1 MTKLWQSR
9 DLLSL
14 SRTVSRINYYKSII
28 GRPARSADFDNR
40 SPMEKKTKEQLRE
53 KANLLPTTPGVYIMH
68 GAGDK
73 IIYVGKSKALKN
85 RVSQYF
91 SDTAK
96 DAKTTK
102 MVSSVWDFEYMLTDT
117 EIEALVLE
125 NKLIKLHTPKYN
137 ILLKDAKSY
146 PYIKV
151 TVKDEYPR
159 IMLSRKR
166 ENDGA
171 RYFGP
176 YSGAYNAASVIKT
189 VSKLFGIPTCKHKFP
204 NDIGKVRP
212 CLYSHIG
219 QCCGVCTGNITPEDY
234 RERIPDV
241 INVLKGSYSEVKKT
255 LKEKMLYA
263 SKNLMFEAAAS
274 YRDRISALESLWQKQ
289 KVIGSPDAQFDII
302 AFHKEELCS
311 CLAVYYVREGA
322 VTDSDNFVF
331 GASQISDDY
340 DLTTFIADL
349 YSRREFVPKNILI
362 GWDMSQ
368 ENTELLETYFKQQLG
383 SAVSVKIPKIG
394 ENKKLCDMVLTN
406 AKNHAKQYIAE
417 REKDESVLFTLAD
430 MLSLEVIPESIEA
443 IDISNLSSEHITAGL
458 IRVDDSKFN
467 KSGYRTYKIRSTEGQ
482 DDYKAMC
489 EALERRFS
497 HKDDQ
502 PLPDLLLLDGG
513 KGHVGVVKSLMQRL
527 AIDIP
532 VFGMVKDDF
541 HKTRAL
547 TDGVNEISI
556 AREQSV
562 FVFIYKIQEE
572 VHRYTVGR
580 MQNAKRKTLKHSK
593 LEEIP
598 GIGNKKAQILLRA
611 FGSMTAVKNATYDEL
626 VRTNGINSSDAMRI
640 VSYFEKKSED
650 T

>member
-1 MTKLWQSR
+1 MK
-9 DLLSL
+9 
-14 SRTVSRINYYKSII
+14 
-28 GRPARSADFDNR
+28 
-40 SPMEKKTKEQLRE
+40 
-53 KANLLPTTPGVYIMH
+53 

-91 SDTAK
+91 MDTAK
-96 DAKTTK
+96 DAKTTR
-102 MVSSVWDFEYMLTDT
+102 MVMSVWDFEYMLTDT

-151 TVKDEYPR
+151 TVKDDYPR

-171 RYFGP
+171 KYFGP
-176 YSGAYNAASVIKT
+176 YSGAQNAANVIKT
-189 VSKLFGIPTCKHKFP
+189 VSKIFGIPSCKNSFP
-204 NDIGKVRP
+204 KDIGKVRP

-219 QCCGVCTGNITPEDY
+219 QCCGVCTGQISSEEY
-234 RERIPDV
+234 KERIPDLV
-241 INVLKGSYSEVKKT
+241 NVLKGSYSEVKKNLT
-255 LKEKMLYA
+255 EKMKFAA
-263 SKNLMFEAAAS
+263 SNLMFEAAAS

-289 KVIGSPDAQFDII
+289 KIIGAPDAQYDII

-311 CLAVYYVREGA
+311 CLAIYYVREGA
-322 VTDSDNFVF
+322 VTESDNFTF
-331 GASQISDDY
+331 GADRISDDS
-340 DLTTFIADL
+340 DIVTFIADL
-349 YSRREFVPKNILI
+349 YTRREFVPKTVFV
-362 GWDMSQ
+362 GWEMS
-368 ENTELLETYFKQQLG
+368 EEYVNLLETFLEERLDTK
-383 SAVSVKIPKIG
+383 VDIKIPKIG
-394 ENKKLCDMVLTN
+394 ENKRLCEMVLAN
-406 AKNHAKQYIAE
+406 ARDHAKQYVAE
-417 REKDESVLFTLAD
+417 REKDEGVLAKLAEL
-430 MLSLEVIPESIEA
+430 LSLEVIPESIEA
-443 IDISNLSSEHITAGL
+443 IDISNIGEEHVTAGI
-458 IRVDDSKFN
+458 IRIDGAKFN
-467 KSGYRTYKIRSTEGQ
+467 KSGYRTYKIRSVEGQ
-482 DDYKAMC
+482 DDYGAMR

-497 HKDDQ
+497 HANEQ

-513 KGHVGVVKSLMQRL
+513 RGHVSTVKALVNEL
-527 AIDIP
+527 GIDIP
-532 VFGMVKDDF
+532 VYGMVKDSF

-547 TDGVNEISI
+547 TDCDNEISI

-580 MQNAKRKTLKHSK
+580 MHTAKRNTLKHSR

-598 GIGNKKAQILLRA
+598 GIGVKKAQILLKA
-611 FGSMTAVKNATYDEL
+611 FGSMAAVKKADQDEL
-626 VRTNGINSSDAMRI
+626 ARVKGITAGDALAI
-640 VSYFEKKSED
+640 VSYFKKED

>member
-1 MTKLWQSR
+1 MTKLWQLKV
-9 DLLSL
+9 LLSL
-14 SRTVSRINYYKSII
+14 SRTDSRINYYNQLSAD
-28 GRPARSADFDNR
+28 RHWSADFDNNR
-40 SPMEKKTKEQLRE
+40 VMEKKTKEQLRE
-53 KANLLPTTPGVYIMH
+53 KANLLPATPGVYIMH

-91 SDTAK
+91 MDTAK

-159 IMLSRKR
+159 ILLSRKR
-166 ENDGA
+166 ENDSA
-171 RYFGP
+171 KYFGP
-176 YSGAYNAASVIKT
+176 YSGAHNAMSVIKT
-189 VSKLFGIPTCKHKFP
+189 VSKLFGIPTCKYKFP
-204 NDIGKVRP
+204 GDIGKVRP

-219 QCCGVCTGNITPEDY
+219 QCCGVCTGEISSEDY

-255 LKEKMLYA
+255 LRDKMLYA

-274 YRDRISALESLWQKQ
+274 YRDRITALESLWQKQ
-289 KVIGSPDAQFDII
+289 KVIGSPDAQFDIF

-331 GASQISDDY
+331 GANQISDDY
-340 DLTTFIADL
+340 DITTFIADL
-349 YSRREFVPKNILI
+349 YSRREFVPKNVLI
-362 GWDMSQ
+362 GWDMSA
-368 ENTELLETYFKQQLG
+368 ENAELIETYLREQMNCT
-383 SAVSVKIPKIG
+383 VSVKVPKIG

-417 REKDESVLFTLAD
+417 KEKDDGVLFTLVE
-430 MLSLEVIPESIEA
+430 MLSLEVVPESIEA
-443 IDISNLSSEHITAGL
+443 IDISNLSSEHITAGI

-467 KSGYRTYKIRSTEGQ
+467 KSGYRTYKIRSTDGQ

-497 HKDDQ
+497 HKEEQ

-513 KGHVGVVKSLMQRL
+513 KGHVGVVRSLMLRL
-527 AIDIP
+527 GIDVP

-547 TDGVNEISI
+547 TDGENEISI

-580 MQNAKRKTLKHSK
+580 MQNAKRKTLKHSR

-598 GIGNKKAQILLRA
+598 GIGGKKAQILLKA
-611 FGSMTAVKNATYDEL
+611 FGSMTAVKNATYEEL
-626 VRTNGINSSDAMRI
+626 VRTSGINSSDAMRI
-640 VSYFEKKSED
+640 VSYFEKKTEE

>member
-1 MTKLWQSR
+1 
-9 DLLSL
+9 
-14 SRTVSRINYYKSII
+14 
-28 GRPARSADFDNR
+28 
-40 SPMEKKTKEQLRE
+40 MEKKTKEQLRE
-53 KANLLPTTPGVYIMH
+53 KANLLPTTPGVYIMR

-91 SDTAK
+91 MDTAK

-176 YSGAYNAASVIKT
+176 YSGAHNAMSVIKT
-189 VSKLFGIPTCKHKFP
+189 VSKLFGIPMCKNKFP
-204 NDIGKVRP
+204 ADIGKIRP

-219 QCCGVCTGNITPEDY
+219 QCCGVCTGNISPEEY
-234 RERIPDV
+234 KERIPDV

-255 LKEKMLYA
+255 LKDKMMYA
-263 SKNLMFEAAAS
+263 SGNLMFEAAAS
-274 YRDRISALESLWQKQ
+274 YRDRILALDSLWQKQ

-302 AFHKEELCS
+302 AFHKEDLCS

-340 DLTTFIADL
+340 DLITFIADL
-349 YSRREFVPKNILI
+349 YSRREFVPKNILV
-362 GWDMSQ
+362 GWDMSD
-368 ENTELLETYFKQQLG
+368 ENTELLETYFKEQL
-383 SAVSVKIPKIG
+383 STSVSIKIPKIG

-417 REKDESVLFTLAD
+417 REKDESVLFKLAE
-430 MLSLEVIPESIEA
+430 MLSLEVVPEYIEA

-458 IRVDDSKFN
+458 IRIDDSKFN
-467 KSGYRTYKIRSTEGQ
+467 KNGYRTYKVRSTDTP
-482 DDYKAMC
+482 DDYRSMS

-497 HKDDQ
+497 HKDEQ

-513 KGHVGVVKSLMQRL
+513 KGHVGVVKALMHEL
-527 AIDIP
+527 GINIP

-547 TDGVNEISI
+547 TDGENEISI

-572 VHRYTVGR
+572 VHRYSVGR
-580 MQNAKRKTLKHSK
+580 MQNAKRKTLKHSR
-593 LEEIP
+593 LEEIE
-598 GIGNKKAQILLRA
+598 GIGAKKAQLLLKTL
-611 FGSMTAVKNATYDEL
+611 GSMTAVKNASYDEL
-626 VRTNGINSSDAMRI
+626 VRIKGITTSDALRI
-640 VSYFEKKSED
+640 TSFFEKKSED